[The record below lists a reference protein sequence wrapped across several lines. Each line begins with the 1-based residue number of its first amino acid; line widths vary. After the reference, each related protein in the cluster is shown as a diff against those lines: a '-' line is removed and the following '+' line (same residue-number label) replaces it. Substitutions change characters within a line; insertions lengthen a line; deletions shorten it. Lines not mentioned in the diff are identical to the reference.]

1 MHDIVTHYAKILDKV
16 SNTLTTSSTKSENT
30 FFLIF
35 MGLINKQVVE
45 NLQVVVVHPSL
56 CLISILKKKKRK
68 RKKKKKKK
76 KKKQEEKEEEEEE
89 KKKVF
94 TTYPV

>member
-30 FFLIF
+30 FSLIF

-68 RKKKKKKK
+68 KK
-76 KKKQEEKEEEEEE
+76 
-89 KKKVF
+89 
-94 TTYPV
+94 

>member
-1 MHDIVTHYAKILDKV
+1 MMHDIVTHYAKILDKV

-30 FFLIF
+30 FSLIF

-45 NLQVVVVHPSL
+45 NLQVVVVVHPSL

-68 RKKKKKKK
+68 KKK
-76 KKKQEEKEEEEEE
+76 KKKQEEKEEEE